1 VTVNEQDRNHMTT
14 GPSAFIIGGTGQIG
28 RAAARRLTDAGYS
41 VTLGHRRARPDD
53 PELDELG
60 VASVSVDRADT
71 GALLAALDGRDV
83 VVDTVAFTPRHG
95 AQLARLAG
103 RVGSLIVIST
113 GAVYSDPGLP
123 VPITEDWP
131 TVQRETAD
139 YPAQKAALERRL
151 LTTPDLPVSI
161 LRPGALHGPHS
172 TSLHHWSFIKRALD
186 KRPHLVLAQDG
197 LSRFHTSAAA
207 NVAELIHLCA
217 RHPAARVLNAADDDA
232 LTVAEIGA
240 RIFTVMGHEARIV
253 TFPGPSRQDG
263 LGFNPWNVPE
273 PIVFSMDR
281 ARTELGYRQAISY
294 DDALR
299 QDIDWALRAV
309 ADAEASGGSWQDV
322 FPGMVARY
330 GLDGWFP
337 YTAEDTY
344 IGGSPP
350 LVGTDEIQAS
360 QIARDLL
367 GR

>member
-1 VTVNEQDRNHMTT
+1 MTADEQDREHMTT
-14 GPSAFIIGGTGQIG
+14 GHSAFIIGGTGQIG

-41 VTLGHRRARPDD
+41 VTLGQRQARPDD
-53 PELDELG
+53 PELDQLG
-60 VASVSVDRADT
+60 VASVQVDRADT
-71 GALLAALDGRDV
+71 RALLAALDGHEV
-83 VVDTVAFTPRHG
+83 VVDTVAFTPDHG

-103 RVGSLIVIST
+103 RAGSLVVIST
-113 GAVYSDPGLP
+113 GAVYQGPGLP
-123 VPITEDWP
+123 VPVTEDWP
-131 TVQRETAD
+131 TVQRDTAD
-139 YPAQKAALERRL
+139 YPAQKAAMERRL
-151 LTTPDLPVSI
+151 LATPDLPVSI
-161 LRPGALHGPHS
+161 LRPGALHGPQS

-186 KRPHLVLAQDG
+186 KRPHVVLAQDG
-197 LSRFHTSAAA
+197 QGRFHTSAAA
-207 NVAELIHLCA
+207 NVAELIYQCA

-281 ARTELGYRQAISY
+281 ARAELGYRQAISY

-299 QDIDWALRAV
+299 QDIDWAVRAV

-330 GLDGWFP
+330 GPGGWFP
-337 YTAEDTY
+337 YAAEDAY
-344 IGGSPP
+344 IG
-350 LVGTDEIQAS
+350 
-360 QIARDLL
+360 
-367 GR
+367 